1 MKKMSFHRMLL
12 LATGFWFAGT
22 AYQAM
27 AASPA
32 PVVQA
37 VGTALSD
44 LDIWLQVDANGK
56 DWQSFLR
63 NDDLKKQVELGPK
76 ADRVVV
82 GEILQRYT
90 SGKPGLDLPKFAAV
104 RQGLRNWVTELSFTS
119 TVAPQSIREQATVY
133 QPITAETVAA
143 AKKELLE
150 AIAALEASL
159 NAGGPASAAGWKTFL
174 RWDEMVAQV
183 NKAEAPDM
191 KVIDLVLEKFHA
203 DAAGNELPQFT
214 RVRRAL
220 RTYSD
225 VATIS
230 ADPKAAERYA
240 AAVEE
245 LSKHLEGYGQTRGTS
260 DLLGISHSLVLLK
273 RMRQSEALVKS
284 VGSQFQQPNLYATVS
299 QRLLH
304 AAMAEEIERTQ
315 AVSDNILGTSL
326 EGTATLKGKTSVYIV
341 PCADS
346 AKLEIVLLGN
356 IFSENNGRNGPV
368 SIYST
373 ANTSIQAHKVLCMS
387 ANGMCE
393 NPSIA
398 AASTCSTIHDICA
411 RCGLIE
417 KFAWKQAD
425 ATKPKAEA
433 IASGKAAAR
442 VQEQVDS
449 QSATQ
454 VAELNQQYQDKFI
467 APMKRRDLFTDS
479 LKFSSTQGLLHVSAV
494 QAKDGQISAPDVPPA
509 SNPAQDVA
517 VRLHESLIGNV
528 SETILGGML
537 LTDERLVQIIRDE
550 LKAEVPEEL
559 QITPEKDP
567 WSITFAREA
576 PVRATFS
583 GGLVRIAI
591 RGRRFS
597 RGDQAINEL
606 AEISATYKVEP
617 TATGS
622 KLVRQ
627 GDVEVL
633 FVGRDKLGAQ
643 QIAFRTFLRRKFE
656 AMFKPE
662 FVSEG
667 LQLKGRLEKAGK
679 LLLSDVQSEAGWIS
693 LGWKLAAKPAP
704 APAATATAS
713 SK

>member
-1 MKKMSFHRMLL
+1 MKIMSLHRMLL
-12 LATGFWFAGT
+12 VAAGLWFAGS
-22 AYQAM
+22 ANQAM
-27 AASPA
+27 AASPVPA
-32 PVVQA
+32 VQT
-37 VGTALSD
+37 VGAALSE
-44 LDIWLQVDANGK
+44 LNTWLQVDENGK
-56 DWQSFLR
+56 VWQSYLR
-63 NDDLKKQVELGPK
+63 TEDLQKQIALGAA

-82 GEILQRYT
+82 GEILQRYA
-90 SGKPGLDLPKFAAV
+90 SNKPGLDLPRFAAV
-104 RQGLRNWVTELSFTS
+104 RQELRTWVSQLSFTS
-119 TVAPQSIREQATVY
+119 TVAPQTVREQATVY

-143 AKKELLE
+143 AKKELTD
-150 AIAALEASL
+150 AISALEASL

-174 RWDEMVAQV
+174 RWDEMMAQV
-183 NKAEAPDM
+183 NKAEPPDL
-191 KVIDLVLEKFHA
+191 KVIDLVLEKYHA
-203 DAAGNELPQFT
+203 DAAGNELSQFI
-214 RVRRAL
+214 RVRKAL
-220 RTYSD
+220 RSYSD
-225 VATIS
+225 LAAIA

-240 AAVEE
+240 GAVEE
-245 LSKHLEGYGQTRGTS
+245 LSKHLESYGQTRATS

-273 RMRQSEALVKS
+273 RMRQADATVKA
-284 VGSQFQQPNLYATVS
+284 VGAQFQRPNLYASVS
-299 QRLLH
+299 QRFVN
-304 AAMAEEIERTQ
+304 AALSENIERTQ
-315 AVSDNILGTSL
+315 AISDNILGTSI

-341 PCADS
+341 PGEEA
-346 AKLEIVLLGN
+346 AKIEIVLMGN
-356 IFSENNGRNGPV
+356 IYSENSGRNGPV

-373 ANTSIQAHKVLCMS
+373 ANTTIQAHKLLCMTS
-387 ANGMCE
+387 DGMCDS
-393 NPSIA
+393 PARA

-417 KFAWKQAD
+417 KMAWKQAD
-425 ATKPKAEA
+425 ATKPKAEVVA
-433 IASGKAAAR
+433 AGKAAAR

-454 VAELNQQYQDKFI
+454 LVELNQQYQEKFI
-467 APMKRRDLFTDS
+467 APMTRRDLLTDS
-479 LKFSSTQGLLHVSAV
+479 LKFTSQQGVLNVSAI
-494 QAKDGQISAPDVPPA
+494 QAKDGQIAAPDVPPA
-509 SNPAQDVA
+509 PNGALDVSL
-517 VRLHESLIGNV
+517 RLHETIVGNV
-528 SETILGGML
+528 SETILGGMT

-627 GDVEVL
+627 GDVEVQ

-643 QIAFRTFLRRKFE
+643 QIAFRTFLRRKFD

-662 FVSEG
+662 FVSDG

-679 LLLSDVQSEAGWIS
+679 LQLSEVQSEAGWIS
-693 LGWKLAAKPAP
+693 LGWKLASTLAP
-704 APAATATAS
+704 APATAAVT